1 MLDTVSANR
10 GYYGELIISIL
21 NTFNIIAGYQAPYD
35 IKNQGMLHAELQ
47 LPEVV
52 GIVIRGAFDKT
63 NIGRVFILDNYSIL
77 SAEIGY
83 KPVKYIL
90 VSTLYQ
96 RTFSNR
102 NPNGSLRSDGSFIK
116 QDRVEPKVSLVY
128 DF

>member
-1 MLDTVSANR
+1 
-10 GYYGELIISIL
+10 
-21 NTFNIIAGYQAPYD
+21 
-35 IKNQGMLHAELQ
+35 MLHAELQ